1 VSGER
6 PARPPLRPLTLLVR
20 LQLATAIGDAFLA
33 VALARSL
40 FFSVSLHAAR
50 PHVLL
55 YLVVTM
61 VPFSVLAPIV
71 GPLLDRLP
79 RGRKAV
85 LAAACGLRAL
95 LCLLLA
101 RDLQSLLLYPEAFGA
116 LMLSKANTVT
126 VKSLVPEL
134 SEPGADGSL
143 PLVQSNSRIVRV
155 ALVGSAIGAPLGAG
169 IAAFAGAAWA
179 LRLDVL
185 VYLAAAALALRLPPI
200 DAPRAPSLD
209 RVGNGRQGATR
220 LRPGDGVPG
229 RLRRWWRRV
238 EWLALGGDVGF
249 RPGHQEEDRVL
260 LGTGATAVGVVRAA
274 VGYSTFLLL
283 FVLKSHQ
290 SSTVFYGFE
299 VIASGVGAFLGSLG
313 APALRRRMGELSLL
327 GVALVLPLPFAIA
340 DAVVLDLPGTILV
353 ALAVGLSTG
362 AARVGF
368 DSLVQDHA
376 PTEQTGRAFARF
388 ETRFQ
393 VLWVAGAIVAALFEP
408 GLVAGMALLA
418 ALLAGGVVALGRRSH
433 SGPDGPQGT
442 LGAPA

>member
-1 VSGER
+1 MAR

-61 VPFSVLAPIV
+61 VPFSVLAPVV

-85 LAAACGLRAL
+85 VAGACAIRAV
-95 LCLLLA
+95 LCILLA

-116 LMLSKANTVT
+116 LMCSKANTVT

-134 SEPGADGSL
+134 SDPSPDGSL
-143 PLVQSNSRIVRV
+143 PLVQANSRIVRV

-169 IAAFAGAAWA
+169 IAALAGAAWA
-179 LRLDVL
+179 LRLDAL
-185 VYLAAAALALRLPPI
+185 IYLAASTLALRLPPVGVREVARG
-200 DAPRAPSLD
+200 DLRGERAGS
-209 RVGNGRQGATR
+209 V
-220 LRPGDGVPG
+220 RPARRSREG
-229 RLRRWWRRV
+229 RLRRVWRRL

-249 RPGHQEEDRVL
+249 RPGHQEADRL
-260 LGTGATAVGVVRAA
+260 LLSTGAAAVGVVRSA

-283 FVLKSHQ
+283 FVLKGHQ
-290 SSTVFYGFE
+290 SGAAFYGLE
-299 VIASGVGAFLGSLG
+299 VVASGTGAFFGSLG
-313 APALRRRMGELSLL
+313 APSLRRRAGELATLAI
-327 GVALVLPLPFAIA
+327 ALALPVPFAVA
-340 DAVVLDLPGTILV
+340 DAAGLDLPGTVLV
-353 ALAVGLSTG
+353 ALAVGLATG
-362 AARVGF
+362 AARVSF

-376 PTEQTGRAFARF
+376 PTAETGRAFARF

-393 VLWVAGAIVAALFEP
+393 VLWVAGAIVAALAEP

-418 ALLAGGVVALGRRSH
+418 ALSLAGLVMVWRRSQAAPP
-433 SGPDGPQGT
+433 GRAAPF
-442 LGAPA
+442 GAPG